1 MMNDMNAWLWAAFA
15 LLFSFI
21 PCLIVCNRGDLGAR
35 VVGLETAGILVTL
48 ELLCLSQGFSHPS
61 FYDLP
66 LTLAFLSLGGGLVF
80 ARFIQR
86 WL

>member
-1 MMNDMNAWLWAAFA
+1 MTADMNVWLWAAFA

-21 PCLIVCNRGDLGAR
+21 PCLIVCFHGDLADR
-35 VVGLETAGILVTL
+35 LVGLEMASVLATL
-48 ELLCLSQGFSHPS
+48 ELILLAQGFGHPS

-66 LTLAFLSLGGGLVF
+66 LTLLLLSFGGGMVF
-80 ARFIQR
+80 ARFVQR